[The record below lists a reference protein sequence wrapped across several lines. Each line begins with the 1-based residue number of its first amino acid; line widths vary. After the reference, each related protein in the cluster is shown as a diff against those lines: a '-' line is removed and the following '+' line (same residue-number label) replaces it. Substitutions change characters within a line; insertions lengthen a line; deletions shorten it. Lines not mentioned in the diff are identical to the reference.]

1 MLVNKCN
8 GLRTFS
14 GTQHFVLAVIVIRV
28 LFHSHLPFGTKV
40 FERITWKLYFL
51 TSTPQLIQ
59 SDFDLSHH
67 SILSCFS
74 RANDHLLYIKSNG
87 WFSVH
92 LFLNV
97 LLAFNFTGQFCP
109 FETFLLHGFCL
120 FFFRLF
126 SLLCLPFTL
135 PTPWVLLSF
144 QLMFYNYKSLR
155 GEGCIMISPRIF
167 KFCIGGF
174 NQQWMEMSM

>member
-1 MLVNKCN
+1 MSYFILVFPLELKFLKELAESFISLLQLLNSYSLILTC
-8 GLRTFS
+8 RT
-14 GTQHFVLAVIVIRV
+14 T
-28 LFHSHLPFGTKV
+28 PF
-40 FERITWKLYFL
+40 F
-51 TSTPQLIQ
+51 
-59 SDFDLSHH
+59 
-67 SILSCFS
+67 CFS
-74 RANDHLLYIKSNG
+74 RATDHLLYIKSNG